1 MIKKCKE
8 FIKKHSE
15 LSLALL
21 KLIIF
26 AIVLFVCFG
35 VILGIKT
42 MNADYMRPGLK
53 YRDNVVYSRFEDKY
67 MLRDLVVYEYN
78 GEIYFGRIVGM
89 TGSTMKTN
97 ENGNVFTNNN
107 LVYEENINY
116 TSKRSMEVELTLK
129 DDEYFILCDD
139 RSQNFD
145 SRQFGAISKNQIKGK
160 VIIVLRRYEI

>member
-8 FIKKHSE
+8 FIKKHNE
-15 LSLALL
+15 LSLALF

-26 AIVLFVCFG
+26 GLALFISFG

-53 YRDNVVYSRFEDKY
+53 YRDNVVYYKFEKNY
-67 MLRDLVVYEYN
+67 ILRDMVVYEYN
-78 GEIYFGRIVGM
+78 GEIYFGRVVGM
-89 TGSTMKTN
+89 PGEKIKTN
-97 ENGNVFTNNN
+97 ENGNIYQNDN

-116 TSKRSMEVELTLK
+116 TSKRSMEVEVTLG
-129 DDEYFILCDD
+129 DNEYFILCDD

-145 SRQFGAISKNQIKGK
+145 SRQLGAITKDKFKGK
-160 VIIVLRRYEI
+160 VIMILRRYEI